1 MHSAAHF
8 LTIPDRERRS
18 RGRGG
23 WFDDLSAAFRSQ
35 NIDMYAMTS
44 HRKLSEISQ
53 LGAKETMTFRKLP
66 PDAKRAV
73 LERILDDIT
82 ADKLKAA
89 VAEVKTNET
98 RRSV

>member
-1 MHSAAHF
+1 
-8 LTIPDRERRS
+8 
-18 RGRGG
+18 
-23 WFDDLSAAFRSQ
+23 
-35 NIDMYAMTS
+35 MTS

-89 VAEVKTNET
+89 VAAVSGKRKTD
-98 RRSV
+98 SGK

>member
-1 MHSAAHF
+1 MTARSGEIWQKAAAPRSKTRDGRREMQ
-8 LTIPDRERRS
+8 TISD
-18 RGRGG
+18 
-23 WFDDLSAAFRSQ
+23 
-35 NIDMYAMTS
+35 

-53 LGAKETMTFRKLP
+53 LGAKETLTFRKLP